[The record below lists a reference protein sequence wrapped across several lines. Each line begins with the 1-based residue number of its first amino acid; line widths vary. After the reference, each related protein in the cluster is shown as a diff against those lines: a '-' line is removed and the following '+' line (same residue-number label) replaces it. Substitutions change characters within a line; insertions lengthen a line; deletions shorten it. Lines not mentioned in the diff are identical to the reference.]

1 MPKSKVLV
9 VEDEAAIRDMLN
21 FTLNAAEFE
30 VIEAPNAEQGWK
42 MIIEQQPD
50 LLVLDWMLPG
60 VSGVSLAQRIRQ
72 NEQTRALP
80 IILLTARGEES
91 DQVQGFE
98 AGADDYVV
106 KPFSPR
112 ALVARIKALLRRK
125 DPEALHA
132 EVLNIGQLKLDLS
145 SYRFWVGE
153 AEIKLGP
160 TEFRLIHFFM
170 THPNRVYT
178 RTQLLD
184 QVWGENVVVEE
195 RTVDVHIRR
204 LRRLLEPM
212 QVEDYIQ
219 TIRGAG
225 YRFSQPNL
233 SAS

>member
-1 MPKSKVLV
+1 MSKSKVLV
-9 VEDEAAIRDMLN
+9 VEDESAIRDMLN
-21 FTLNAAEFE
+21 FTLSAAGFE
-30 VIEAPNAEQGWK
+30 VIEAPNAEQAWS
-42 MIIEQQPD
+42 MIMEHQPH

-72 NEQTRALP
+72 NKQTRILP

-91 DQVQGFE
+91 DQVQGFD

-112 ALVARIKALLRRK
+112 ALVARVNALLRRQN
-125 DPEALHA
+125 PESLNA
-132 EVLNIGQLKLDLS
+132 ELLNVGQLKLDLS
-145 SYRFWVGE
+145 SYRFWVSAE
-153 AEIKLGP
+153 EIKLGP
-160 TEFRLIHFFM
+160 TEFRLIQFFM
-170 THPNRVYT
+170 SHPNRVFS
-178 RTQLLD
+178 RSQLLD
-184 QVWGENVVVEE
+184 QVWGENVVVED

-225 YRFSQPNL
+225 YRFSEPNL
-233 SAS
+233 PTY